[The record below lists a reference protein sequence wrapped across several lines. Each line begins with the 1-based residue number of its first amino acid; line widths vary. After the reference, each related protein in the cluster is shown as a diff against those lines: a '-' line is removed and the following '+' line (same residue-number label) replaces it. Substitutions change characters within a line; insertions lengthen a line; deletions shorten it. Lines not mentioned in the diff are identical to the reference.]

1 MTLGAP
7 TLHWSIVLVDV
18 ADFTNP
24 GRTAVHRQEIQHGM
38 YTVLREAFDE
48 SGVGWASCE
57 HEDRGDGAMVL
68 VPANVSK
75 KVLADLFVTRLL
87 AALRRYNAT
96 RVAEA
101 SIAMRVVL
109 HFGEITRNSPKADGE
124 ALNNAFRMLE
134 TKDAKTEL
142 KDSGEMLAVI
152 ASTEFYRDVIKHE
165 PAAEPDSY
173 QVISAQ
179 VKGFSS
185 EVWLR
190 IPGIGATPA
199 APPGPVR
206 TGEKPV
212 ETDEFVH
219 DVLPEQEWKR
229 VRDWLTDI
237 EVPNLAE
244 LARRAAG
251 PAIPLPR
258 LRDPWH
264 AFTHLADFNAGPDAV
279 PPSLLFL
286 DVLARQIGGE
296 MGRTV
301 IDWIEARARHLT
313 IGPALRARR
322 AAMARTVA
330 EPRLHLV
337 IMVDRDAVD
346 RDRYVVSFW
355 RQDIVDE
362 WPPARG
368 AVGEVRS
375 AELERVVD
383 AVVVEAERAW
393 ADQRAAVVL
402 EFLLPRGLLGL
413 PVHRWRKEHD
423 TGDPRPLCLDYQ
435 IRVRSL
441 ERMRAAHWH
450 RVWRDRWHSMLEDPS
465 PTRIHFA
472 SGEDGRRVDAVLSEP
487 HWVSMVL
494 EAPGDRPA
502 SAGTDELTAALR
514 SGLPVLI
521 WHPDLPPEELREIV
535 DWLAE
540 SGGLIEVPQRAQV
553 SRRAALGAT
562 ELPIDL
568 GVAKDVVILW
578 DDPTRLVELDA
589 RPM

>member
-1 MTLGAP
+1 MTLGAE

-24 GRTAVHRQEIQHGM
+24 DRTAIHRRDIQDGM
-38 YTVLREAFDE
+38 YTILEEAFE
-48 SGVGWASCE
+48 ASGVGWANCE

-68 VPANVSK
+68 VPATVSK
-75 KVLADLFVTRLL
+75 KILADLFVTRLL
-87 AALRRYNAT
+87 AALRRYNVT
-96 RVAEA
+96 RAAES

-109 HFGEITRNSPKADGE
+109 HFGEITRNSPRADGE

-134 TKDAKTEL
+134 TKDAKAEL
-142 KDSGEMLAVI
+142 RDSGEMLAVI
-152 ASTEFYRDVIKHE
+152 ASPEFYRDVIKQE

-173 QVISAQ
+173 HVIPAR
-179 VKGFSS
+179 VKGFSG
-185 EVWLR
+185 EVWIR
-190 IPGIGATPA
+190 IPGHGALQMASPA
-199 APPGPVR
+199 PAPTSDEPAEYDRV
-206 TGEKPV
+206 V
-212 ETDEFVH
+212 FETWSEPD
-219 DVLPEQEWKR
+219 WKR

-237 EVPNLAE
+237 DVPNLTE

-258 LRDPWH
+258 LQDAWH
-264 AFTHLADFNAGPDAV
+264 AFTHLADFNAGSDAV

-286 DVLARQIGGE
+286 DVLASQIGGT
-296 MGRTV
+296 MGRTMT
-301 IDWIEARARHLT
+301 DWIEDRARHLT
-313 IGPALRARR
+313 IGPALHARR

-368 AVGEVRS
+368 AVGEVPS

-383 AVVVEAERAW
+383 SVVVAAERAW

-413 PVHRWRKEHD
+413 PVHLWQREHD

-450 RVWRDRWHSMLEDPS
+450 RVWRDRWHSMLENPS
-465 PTRIHFA
+465 PTRIHYA
-472 SGEDGRRVDAVLSEP
+472 TGEDGGRIEAVLSDP

-494 EAPGDRPA
+494 EAPGERPA
-502 SAGTDELTAALR
+502 SPGTDELVAALR
-514 SGLPVLI
+514 SGLPLLI

-535 DWLAE
+535 DWLVE
-540 SGGLIEVPQRAQV
+540 SGGLIDVPNRV
-553 SRRAALGAT
+553 REYRRAALGAAT
-562 ELPIDL
+562 LPIDL
-568 GVAKDVVILW
+568 DVAKDVVIVW

-589 RPM
+589 QPI

>member
-1 MTLGAP
+1 VTLGAP

-24 GRTAVHRQEIQHGM
+24 DRTAVHRREIQEGM

-48 SGVGWASCE
+48 SGVGWANCE
-57 HEDRGDGAMVL
+57 DEDRGDGAMVL

-96 RVAEA
+96 RTAAA

-109 HFGEITRNSPKADGE
+109 HFGEITRNSPRADGE

-134 TKDAKTEL
+134 TKDAKDEL
-142 KDSGEMLAVI
+142 RDSGEMLAVI
-152 ASTEFYRDVIKHE
+152 ASPEFYRDVIKQE

-173 QVISAQ
+173 HVIPVK
-179 VKGFSS
+179 VKGFSG
-185 EVWLR
+185 EVWVR
-190 IPGIGATPA
+190 IPGLGALQIASPI
-199 APPGPVR
+199 PVP
-206 TGEKPV
+206 TSDKPV
-212 ETDEFVH
+212 TDDEVAL
-219 DVLPEQEWKR
+219 DIWPEPDWMR
-229 VRDWLTDI
+229 VRDWLVDI
-237 EVPNLAE
+237 DVPNLAE

-258 LRDPWH
+258 LHDAWH
-264 AFTHLADFNAGPDAV
+264 AFTHLADFNAGADAV

-286 DVLARQIGGE
+286 DVLASQIGGA
-296 MGRTV
+296 MGQTMT
-301 IDWIEARARHLT
+301 DWIEAHARHLT
-313 IGPALRARR
+313 IMSALHARR
-322 AAMARTVA
+322 AVIARSAA
-330 EPRLHLV
+330 ETRLHLV

-346 RDRYVVSFW
+346 RDRYLVSFW

-368 AVGEVRS
+368 MVGEVPS

-383 AVVVEAERAW
+383 AVVVEAEKAW

-402 EFLLPRGLLGL
+402 EFLLPRALLGL
-413 PVHRWRKEHD
+413 PVHLFHKEHD

-441 ERMRAAHWH
+441 ERMRAAHWR
-450 RVWRDRWHSMLEDPS
+450 RVWWDRWYSMIEDPS
-465 PTRIHFA
+465 PSRIHFT
-472 SGEDGRRVDAVLSEP
+472 GEDGRRIDAVLSDP
-487 HWVSMVL
+487 HWVSVVL
-494 EAPGDRPA
+494 EAPGERPA
-502 SAGTDELTAALR
+502 GPGTDDLTAALR
-514 SGLPVLI
+514 SGLPLLI
-521 WHPDLPPEELREIV
+521 WHPDLPPQELRGVV
-535 DWLAE
+535 DWLVE
-540 SGGLIEVPQRAQV
+540 SGGLIDVPHRAQE

-562 ELPIDL
+562 TLPIDL
-568 GVAKDVVILW
+568 EVAKEVVIVW

-589 RPM
+589 QPI